1 VKIRYFYPV
10 TNFLSVYA
18 KILLIMMKKSLVVL
32 LLGLGLSACNNES
45 LQLDTVTPQVSDGK
59 MLSRREINSKI
70 EEKLASEQ
78 KFAWSM
84 VDATTVWSANV
95 LSDSI
100 MCIGYQPAKEKNIN
114 RRMHQIDI
122 QEPAWRKV
130 REALVNLVV
139 EQTNLEHPG
148 RVVSAQDLMPF
159 GQEEVLPVIDIKV
172 SSLALIE
179 KLRKMPEVRYVEPMG
194 YSAEEPQR
202 LRSDS
207 GCGVSGNTSI
217 PSADFTNISPAANQ
231 SWHHGVPRIGTA
243 WNTSTGRGIT
253 VAVLDTGTP
262 TSTNQPKL
270 GSQFNSGLSTA
281 RTLTRTGTYV
291 SCWFCGTPDGPN
303 DGCGHGTQ
311 MAGLIAAP
319 RGYDGTPAGVAYNSN
334 LLAIRVTSDVVVNGS
349 SEKKGFAD
357 GLVIAGNTTAVK
369 IISMSIG
376 DVISSGQVEDGV
388 RFAHGKGKMLLA
400 AAGTSLS
407 WTSWYGVI
415 FPAWMSECIAVT
427 GIKDGGQP
435 FIKCNTC
442 HSGSDVE
449 FVAVMQRRTDDN
461 RTALTL
467 APSGFTPANVGGS
480 SAATA
485 TTAGIA
491 ALIWATNPAQTRE
504 QVYARMRNASTWPSA
519 RSAELGFG
527 IIDAATAVGG
537 GI

>member
-1 VKIRYFYPV
+1 
-10 TNFLSVYA
+10 
-18 KILLIMMKKSLVVL
+18 MMKKPIGLLMLVLVL
-32 LLGLGLSACNNES
+32 GACTPET
-45 LQLDTVTPQVSDGK
+45 LQLETAEPIAAEGK
-59 MLSRREINSKI
+59 MLTRRDINRKI
-70 EEKLASEQ
+70 IEQLETEK
-78 KFAWSM
+78 KFSWSM
-84 VDATTVWSANV
+84 VDASTVWSANL

-100 MCIGYQPAKEKNIN
+100 MCIGYQPANEKNLN
-114 RRMHQIDI
+114 KRMHQIDI
-122 QEPAWRKV
+122 KQAAWRKV
-130 REALVNLVV
+130 REALIDLVV
-139 EQTNLEHPG
+139 EQTNLENPE
-148 RVVSAQDLMPF
+148 RVVSAKDLMPF

-194 YSAEEPQR
+194 YTFDEEQQR

-207 GCGVSGNTSI
+207 GCGVSGNPSI
-217 PSADFTNISPAANQ
+217 PAADFTNISPAAKQ

-243 WNTSTGRGIT
+243 WSTSTGRGIT

-270 GSQFNSGLSTA
+270 GAQFNSGLSTG

-319 RGYDGTPAGVAYNSN
+319 RGSDGTPAGVAYNCN

-357 GLVIAGNTTAVK
+357 GLVMAGNNTSVK

-388 RFAHGKGKMLLA
+388 RFAYGKGKMLLA

-442 HSGSDVE
+442 HSGGDVE

-467 APSGFTPANVGGS
+467 APTGFTPANVGGS

-519 RSAELGFG
+519 RSSQFG
-527 IIDAATAVGG
+527 YGTIDATTAVGG